1 MDTKR
6 QNKLLKLAIG
16 KLQEELEQRPALKQV
31 LDQEEE
37 EDSNTFLT
45 EHRQATIPQVSK
57 REKLLNAMKR
67 ELPEGMELMTLEPSH
82 IEGTTA

>member
-16 KLQEELEQRPALKQV
+16 KLQEELEERPGKPTS
-31 LDQEEE
+31 DDEEE
-37 EDSNTFLT
+37 NTNTFLT
-45 EHRQATIPQVSK
+45 EGKIGARTEEK
-57 REKLLNAMKR
+57 RKEKLLEAMKK
-67 ELPEGMELMTLEPSH
+67 EMPEYSEFLAAEASH